1 VSGQVIGIVL
11 AGGRSR
17 RFGSNKLAAELDGR
31 PLLHHAID
39 AIAAVA
45 DHVILVLA
53 PGSAVPALPPSV
65 DGRLFVAR
73 DRLEDAGPLAGLVA
87 GLQAIGEAPGGSAG
101 DDDLAL
107 VVGGDMPTLDPL
119 VLGLLIEALRADP
132 RLTAVT
138 LEATGPA
145 PLPLAV
151 RHRAGVVGEQ
161 LLESGRRSLLGLI
174 DAVPAMQVP
183 AEAWRALDPD
193 RRTLRDVD
201 RPSDL

>member
-1 VSGQVIGIVL
+1 MSGRVVGIVL

-17 RFGSNKLAAELDGR
+17 RFGSDKLAADLDGR

-65 DGRLFVAR
+65 DGRLTVAR
-73 DRLEDAGPLAGLVA
+73 DRVDDAGPLAGLVA
-87 GLQAIGEAPGGSAG
+87 GLQAVGAGRDGSPGEQ
-101 DDDLAL
+101 DLAL
-107 VVGGDMPTLDPL
+107 VVGGDMPTLDPV
-119 VLGLLIEALRADP
+119 VLNLLIETLRAD
-132 RLTAVT
+132 RQLTAVT
-138 LEATGPA
+138 LESVDPA

-151 RHRAGVVGEQ
+151 RHRAGVVGED
-161 LLESGRRSLLGLI
+161 LLASGRGSLLGLV
-174 DAVPAMQVP
+174 DAVPATQV
-183 AEAWRALDPD
+183 AADAWRALDPD

-201 RPSDL
+201 RPGDL